1 MNLKSYERLLLLI
14 TLAKVSGLC
23 GYTYNM
29 HIYVYILTCLVLLDP
44 VQFRATD
51 ERYLDNCRVYEAAKL
66 KANPVEG
73 SNNKQAANVLSLFSG
88 IGAGILVLKR
98 LKIAI
103 NNCIVVEHDPL
114 AEAVCSG
121 NHKNDVAK
129 YIRIKKFEE
138 LEDKLDEYMEQYG
151 PIHVVEGG
159 PPCIECKFVM
169 LCNQYCAIEEGLS
182 HLYTIHTLF
191 LL

>member
-1 MNLKSYERLLLLI
+1 
-14 TLAKVSGLC
+14 
-23 GYTYNM
+23 M
-29 HIYVYILTCLVLLDP
+29 HNIFTHSFVILDP

-51 ERYLDNCRVYEAAKL
+51 ERYLDNCRVYDAAKL
-66 KANPVEG
+66 KANPAEG

-121 NHKNDVAK
+121 NHKDDVTT
-129 YIRIKKFEE
+129 YIWIKKFEE
-138 LEDKLDEYMEQYG
+138 LEDKLEEYMEQYG
-151 PIHVVEGG
+151 PIHIVEGG
-159 PPCIECKFVM
+159 PPCIECKFRVVCNRYCM
-169 LCNQYCAIEEGLS
+169 LSGEDLLS
-182 HLYTIHTLF
+182 AYYPF
-191 LL
+191 FC